1 MDITLCKIKEKERTQ
16 KSQHRQL
23 DVAGDVSVTKK
34 IDRAHRSHST
44 REATK
49 QNETKKNQELP
60 NKTIKSHDSMLV
72 RRAYGLWRELF
83 DQNLNP
89 SFVVEKGQ
97 TKNHADEARKTQNR
111 R

>member
-44 REATK
+44 REAK